1 MTAEIN
7 DRAQECPAE
16 RDQRFA
22 SLMEAE
28 VLAGYRR
35 ATYLGIPLVMGFG
48 ILDLLSLDGHEFA
61 LFIGL
66 RVGLSFVLFALLRVA
81 HLGERWILPA
91 VVVGTYLAGTG
102 ILLLIGASAVL
113 YKQRT
118 SGMVDAA

>member
-7 DRAQECPAE
+7 DRAQESPAE

-48 ILDLLSLDGHEFA
+48 ILDLLSLASKGIGELVEKQKQA
-61 LFIGL
+61 L
-66 RVGLSFVLFALLRVA
+66 A
-81 HLGERWILPA
+81 
-91 VVVGTYLAGTG
+91 
-102 ILLLIGASAVL
+102 
-113 YKQRT
+113 
-118 SGMVDAA
+118 